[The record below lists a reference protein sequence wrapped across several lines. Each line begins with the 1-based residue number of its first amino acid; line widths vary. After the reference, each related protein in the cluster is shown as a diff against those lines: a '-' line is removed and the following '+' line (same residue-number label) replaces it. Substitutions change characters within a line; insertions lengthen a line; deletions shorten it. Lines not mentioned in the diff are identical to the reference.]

1 MTGVSMPD
9 TPASL
14 ELDDGLFLRQP
25 TLGDAP
31 IIYDTVERGRED
43 LRIWLPWVDSTQSVA
58 DTIEF
63 VE

>member
-43 LRIWLPWVDSTQSVA
+43 LRIWLPWV
-58 DTIEF
+58 
-63 VE
+63 